1 MSVFFRTVLILSA
14 SLLCLDLFIPPAHAS
29 DDPPGK
35 VPYDRVCRVCH
46 GPEGR
51 GNQGPRLV
59 PFEIEADELLVQV
72 REGSGEMPPISEN
85 RVSDDEVKQIA
96 AYLKSLSEQ

>member
-1 MSVFFRTVLILSA
+1 MSVFFRRVLLLSV
-14 SLLCLDLFIPPAHAS
+14 SVLCLDLLITSAHAS
-29 DDPPGK
+29 DDHPGK
-35 VPYDRVCRVCH
+35 APYDRVCRVCH

-59 PFEIEADELLVQV
+59 PFEMDGDELIVQV

-96 AYLKSLSEQ
+96 AYLKSLNDQ

>member
-1 MSVFFRTVLILSA
+1 MPVFFRRVLVLSA
-14 SLLCLDLFIPPAHAS
+14 SMLCLELLITSAHAS

-59 PFEIEADELLVQV
+59 PFEMDGDELIVQV

>member
-1 MSVFFRTVLILSA
+1 MSVFFRGLLLLTA
-14 SLLCLDLFIPPAHAS
+14 SVLCLDLLVTSAHAG

-59 PFEIEADELLVQV
+59 PFEMDADELIVQV

-96 AYLKSLSEQ
+96 AYLKSLGEQ

>member
-1 MSVFFRTVLILSA
+1 MSDFFRRVLLLSA
-14 SLLCLDLFIPPAHAS
+14 SVLCLELLITSAHAS
-29 DDPPGK
+29 DDHPGK
-35 VPYDRVCRVCH
+35 APYDRVCRVCH

-59 PFEIEADELLVQV
+59 PFEKDPDDLLVQV

-85 RVSDDEVKQIA
+85 RVSDEEVKQIA

>member
-1 MSVFFRTVLILSA
+1 MSVVLRRALAVSVSA
-14 SLLCLDLFIPPAHAS
+14 LCLGSSVTSVRGQEPH
-29 DDPPGK
+29 PGQ
-35 VPYDRVCRVCH
+35 VPYDRVCKVCH

-59 PFEIEADELLVQV
+59 PFEMDADELLVQV

-96 AYLKSLSEQ
+96 GYLKSLSEQ

>member
-1 MSVFFRTVLILSA
+1 MPVFFRRVLVLSA
-14 SLLCLDLFIPPAHAS
+14 SMLCLELLITSAHAS

-59 PFEIEADELLVQV
+59 PFEMDGDELIVQV

-96 AYLKSLSEQ
+96 AYLKSVSEQ

>member
-1 MSVFFRTVLILSA
+1 MSVFFRRALLLSA
-14 SLLCLDLFIPPAHAS
+14 SLLCLELLITSAHAG

-59 PFEIEADELLVQV
+59 PFEMDADELIVQV

>member
-1 MSVFFRTVLILSA
+1 MSVLVRRALVVSA
-14 SLLCLDLFIPPAHAS
+14 SALCLGSSIPSVRGQEPH
-29 DDPPGK
+29 PGQA
-35 VPYDRVCRVCH
+35 PYDRVCKVCH

-59 PFEIEADELLVQV
+59 PFEMEVDELLVRV
-72 REGSGEMPPISEN
+72 REGGGEMPPISEN

>member
-1 MSVFFRTVLILSA
+1 MSVFLRRVLVLSA
-14 SLLCLDLFIPPAHAS
+14 SVLCVESFVTSAHAL

-35 VPYDRVCRVCH
+35 VPYERVCRVCH

-59 PFEIEADELLVQV
+59 PFEMEVDELLVRV
-72 REGSGEMPPISEN
+72 REGGGEMPPISET

-96 AYLKSLSEQ
+96 AYLKSLNEQ